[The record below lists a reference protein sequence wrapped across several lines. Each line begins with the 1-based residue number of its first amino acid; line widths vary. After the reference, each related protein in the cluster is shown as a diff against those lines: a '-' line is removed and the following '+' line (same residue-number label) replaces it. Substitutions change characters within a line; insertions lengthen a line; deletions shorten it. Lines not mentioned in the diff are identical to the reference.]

1 MRRADLS
8 ATIKE
13 FVEDTTEGDTVS
25 VETKNGR
32 YLNEQRVCDTYELN
46 GGKIV
51 CVTVGGSIPMMVIET
66 VTDEVHA
73 HAYTYKEEEY
83 IELGKLREYGLEGH
97 PKSDDYEA
105 TGWLN
110 ADEFIQAIK

>member
-1 MRRADLS
+1 MRKTDFS

-25 VETKNGR
+25 VETNSGK
-32 YLNEQRVCDTYELN
+32 YLNEQKVCDTYEVN

-51 CVTVGGSIPMMVIET
+51 CVTVGGSIPMMIIET
-66 VTDEVHA
+66 VNDGMHA

-83 IELGKLREYGLEGH
+83 RELGKLREYGVEGH
-97 PKSDDYEA
+97 PKTDDYEA
-105 TGWLN
+105 GGWLN
-110 ADEFIQAIK
+110 VDEFIQSIK